1 MDETAGEK
9 VVLVVDVVVQIV
21 VGVAAMAVLTAA
33 EDVGAGAGAG
43 AAGIGVVQEPVEEV
57 VGEDRSNVDEVDDLD
72 TEIHMGGDMVVV
84 LVSSQVRLDLWL
96 WGGIEA
102 NSSCDQEHG
111 HSDLDLQQAE
121 ELLEEQQTC

>member
-21 VGVAAMAVLTAA
+21 AGVAAMAVLTAA
-33 EDVGAGAGAG
+33 EDVGAGAGA
-43 AAGIGVVQEPVEEV
+43 AGIGVAQEPVEEV

-84 LVSSQVRLDLWL
+84 LVSSQVRLD
-96 WGGIEA
+96 
-102 NSSCDQEHG
+102 
-111 HSDLDLQQAE
+111 
-121 ELLEEQQTC
+121 